1 MSKSKALS
9 KLDKS
14 IKIYGDQS
22 VRMKKPP
29 TENAEQITI
38 FNTLRRDYPELARLA
53 THIKN
58 EGKKTIGEA
67 QKDAQMGLNA
77 GFSDIVI
84 IGTPTFLC
92 ELKKCDPTKSKISI
106 DQETFLINSQD
117 AGAFACVAL
126 GHKGFIE
133 AFTEWLKLQ

>member
-9 KLDKS
+9 KLDKR
-14 IKIYGDQS
+14 IKIFGDES

-38 FNTLRRDYPELARLA
+38 FNALRRDYPELATLA
-53 THIKN
+53 THVKN

-67 QKDAQMGLNA
+67 QKDALMGLNA

-84 IGTPTFLC
+84 IGSPVFLC
-92 ELKKCDPTKSKISI
+92 ELKKCDPTKSKISD

-126 GHKGFIE
+126 GCHGFFE
-133 AFTEWLKLQ
+133 ALEAWINA